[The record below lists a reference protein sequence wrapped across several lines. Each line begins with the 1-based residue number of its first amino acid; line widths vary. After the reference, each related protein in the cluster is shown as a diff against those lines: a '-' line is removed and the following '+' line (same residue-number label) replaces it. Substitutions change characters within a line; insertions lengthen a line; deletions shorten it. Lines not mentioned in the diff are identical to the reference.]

1 MIIVLPLRK
10 PLKLDRFE
18 AGSVEQEAAIEGG
31 RTGEVIGA
39 LIIEQIETDLPRD
52 LIDPR
57 IDLVYEHSA
66 RAVSNSLT
74 HNNVF
79 MMPVWRT
86 IGNSGWLVRART
98 LPKTLLVAG
107 IVLLVALVLFLYPA
121 QLKME
126 ANGAL
131 QPVNRRDIFVKAN
144 GYVDAQGSLVEDRQR
159 IKGLSLIH
167 I

>member
-1 MIIVLPLRK
+1 MTRVIATGESLYYDGSTEDMPPQLEEAIDEYVDESYSKMIIVLPLRK

-39 LIIEQIETDLPRD
+39 LVVEQIETDLPRD

-86 IGNSGWLVRART
+86 IGNSSWLVRART
-98 LPKTLLVAG
+98 LPKTLLVTG
-107 IVLLVALVLFLYPA
+107 IVLLVLLVLFFYTA
-121 QLKME
+121 QL
-126 ANGAL
+126 
-131 QPVNRRDIFVKAN
+131 
-144 GYVDAQGSLVEDRQR
+144 
-159 IKGLSLIH
+159 
-167 I
+167 